1 MTIKKW
7 DLKQKDRLLPMN
19 PGFEGNV
26 TQKRITTSFSLFG
39 KKILLMIIS
48 QISFC
53 LNTERQSSTI
63 LSLVTTLFFLDH
75 GIAISGASISSLRL
89 VLTLFWAFE
98 DETLTYAALPAGA
111 DLTNRQQKWKL
122 LDKRILGLT
131 ASIIDDL
138 PLSHVAYDWT
148 DPLTFPSISKRPLG
162 QAKDFLWHHWLCSR
176 LSSLQASPTQTRSHS
191 TCSDRYHWH
200 DVTPRSHNPS
210 WVDPP

>member
-63 LSLVTTLFFLDH
+63 LSLVTTLFFLDQ

-89 VLTLFWAFE
+89 VFTLF
-98 DETLTYAALPAGA
+98 
-111 DLTNRQQKWKL
+111 
-122 LDKRILGLT
+122 
-131 ASIIDDL
+131 
-138 PLSHVAYDWT
+138 
-148 DPLTFPSISKRPLG
+148 
-162 QAKDFLWHHWLCSR
+162 
-176 LSSLQASPTQTRSHS
+176 
-191 TCSDRYHWH
+191 
-200 DVTPRSHNPS
+200 
-210 WVDPP
+210 

>member
-148 DPLTFPSISKRPLG
+148 DPLTFHSISK
-162 QAKDFLWHHWLCSR
+162 DFWDKLKTFFSTTGSTSH
-176 LSSLQASPTQTRSHS
+176 LSFIQTSPTQTHSHS
-191 TCSDRYHWH
+191 SCSDRISLTLRHSST
-200 DVTPRSHNPS
+200 TPP
-210 WVDPP
+210 